1 MQCEHIRRNGN
12 RCRCSATRNQVLC
25 FNHLPAVP
33 RAIMSAAE
41 IRECICHEFVLME
54 EKRREL
60 MDHIRGVSAILSTE
74 PKPDPAVLNAAID
87 ALGPAA
93 KAAQYQMERCKVL
106 RRAERLMGPAE
117 KLAGS

>member
-1 MQCEHIRRNGN
+1 
-12 RCRCSATRNQVLC
+12 
-25 FNHLPAVP
+25 
-33 RAIMSAAE
+33 MSAAE
-41 IRECICHEFVLME
+41 IRECIRHEYVVME
-54 EKRREL
+54 KMRREL

-74 PKPDPAVLNAAID
+74 PKPDPAILNAAID

-106 RRAERLMGPAE
+106 RQGERLMGRLE